1 MRPSKTSSVLHG
13 ILAALAL
20 LAALWSPL
28 SAQSRVKTPSAVL
41 AAPNG
46 RTIGSVRPGVELRV
60 IETRGSYAKVAVRGY
75 VERAALSAQGGSG
88 SPRVGSRSAVL
99 RVRAASTGRSVASF
113 DAGTRVTLGTG
124 SAPKGWVRVSREGW
138 VLRSALETPAA
149 AVTARAARGK
159 RTPAPASN
167 APSAARR
174 SSAGDVAPR
183 VGAARKPPESTT
195 PTTTKV
201 AAPKAV
207 ATTPMPA
214 APTVAN
220 TLSDSTLSPTSNV
233 ALRAAPDARPL
244 ATIVPGASLVPLARD
259 RGWVRVRLEGWVPER
274 DVTLADT
281 SVKSNISA
289 ADLRADPQGSR
300 GKIVRWNVQVL
311 ASQKADAL
319 RRDLNPDETYLLAR
333 GPDEENALLYLVV
346 PPALLPIAK
355 SIPELSQA
363 LIAARVRTGRSEL
376 VGVPILD
383 LLTLVPRK

>member
-13 ILAALAL
+13 TLAALAL
-20 LAALWSPL
+20 LFTLRSPL

-46 RTIGSVRPGVELRV
+46 RAIGSVRPGVELRV
-60 IETRGSYAKVAVRGY
+60 IETRGSYAKVAVGGY
-75 VERAALSAQGGSG
+75 VERAALSARGGSA
-88 SPRVGSRSAVL
+88 SPRVGNRSAVL
-99 RVRAASTGRSVASF
+99 RVRAASTARSVASF
-113 DAGTRVTLGTG
+113 DAGTRVTLGTAA
-124 SAPKGWVRVSREGW
+124 APKGWVRVSREGW

-149 AVTARAARGK
+149 AVAARTAPGK
-159 RTPAPASN
+159 RTPFTASKAPG
-167 APSAARR
+167 AARR
-174 SSAGDVAPR
+174 SSAGDVASR
-183 VGAARKPPESTT
+183 DGTARKPPES
-195 PTTTKV
+195 PPPATK
-201 AAPKAV
+201 AA
-207 ATTPMPA
+207 ATTPPPT

-244 ATIVPGASLVPLARD
+244 ATVAPGASLVPLARD

-281 SVKSNISA
+281 SVRSNISA

-300 GKIVRWNVQVL
+300 GKVVRWNVQVL

-363 LIAARVRTGRSEL
+363 LIAARVRTGRSAL